1 MVSRED
7 CPPEFLLKVP
17 AKVKAALGALHAVR
31 LHAGMFLTL
40 NVASPDAS
48 LIWKINS
55 KQQILSLFPRE
66 RTDVFTGDCRK
77 LWKR

>member
-17 AKVKAALGALHAVR
+17 AKVKGALALHPVR